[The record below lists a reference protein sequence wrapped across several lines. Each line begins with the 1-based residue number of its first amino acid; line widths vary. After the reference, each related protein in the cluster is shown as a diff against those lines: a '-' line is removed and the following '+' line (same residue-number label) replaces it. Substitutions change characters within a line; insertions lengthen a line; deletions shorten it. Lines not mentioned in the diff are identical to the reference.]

1 MSVPRIRLET
11 VEAIA
16 LKILME
22 YDSSLLSG
30 EPRPIPIEAI
40 IEVKFDLI
48 LEYHI
53 LRKNGAVLGETIFD
67 DGPVILYDM
76 DERSYKVI
84 AVRKGTILVDERL
97 CEARSVGRLR
107 FTCAHELA
115 HWVLHKQLYSETGDI
130 AAYNGQCSTDESDGM
145 IERQADALA
154 TALLMPLPQIKKC
167 FYRLRSG
174 RSMEQVVAEMAQ
186 IFEVSKQAM
195 HIRLRSHNL
204 M

>member
-16 LKILME
+16 RKILME

-30 EPRPIPIEAI
+30 ESRPIPIEAI

-76 DERSYKVI
+76 DERSYKII
-84 AVRKGTILVDERL
+84 AVRKGTILIDERL
-97 CEARSVGRLR
+97 CEIRSIGRLR

-115 HWVLHKQLYSETGDI
+115 HWVLHKNLYSGTGNI
-130 AAYNGQCSTDESDGM
+130 AAYNGQCSTDESDGV

-174 RSMEQVVAEMAQ
+174 RTMEQIVAEMAQ

-195 HIRLRSHNL
+195 QIRLQSHNL